1 MSTICHR
8 SAAMPEHPTEE
19 AAPGR
24 DWHVAASS
32 YFIRFSRSIQAELDR
47 MYRYLESER
56 NEF

>member
-1 MSTICHR
+1 
-8 SAAMPEHPTEE
+8 MPEHPTEE

-47 MYRYLESER
+47 MYRYPESER